1 LYQGL
6 TNDIIIDTIEL
17 PADMEPLNKV
27 IAALENKPGDIKFT
41 TLCRICERFFGTAR
55 QKGSSHRVYKTPW
68 KGDPRVNIQEKN
80 GKAKTYQVRQII
92 KALKRLEA
100 DYGNKDNDK

>member
-1 LYQGL
+1 L

-17 PADMEPLNKV
+17 PVDMEPLIKI
-27 IAALENKPGDIKFT
+27 IAALENNPGNVKFT
-41 TLCRICERFFGTAR
+41 TLCRICERFFGEAR
-55 QKGSSHRVYKTPW
+55 QKGTSHRVYKTPW

-80 GKAKTYQVRQII
+80 SKSKIYQVRQII

-100 DYGNKDNDK
+100 DYDNKNTNKK